1 MRHRSL
7 LARHPGLAL
16 TFAAAAFVTTIPAAA
31 AAPFVSAVRS
41 ATLQHS
47 INQACPWDLGA
58 TRRIANPDRA
68 VLEQATAPH
77 EADRLGPAVRTMS
90 TELTAHT
97 STRPQQPTRV
107 TLLARDGF
115 ADHVTVRSGPS
126 GRGLWLPAGYADANG
141 LAVGDTVTLAG
152 TSTMTVQVAAVYTGL
167 QDPYWCSCR
176 DRSEPVVLVD
186 WEDMLEISA
195 LQPDGSELAVEHA
208 VLDADRLTQPEAVAT
223 ARRIAASDARSTLMQ
238 EADRADATRRAVVG
252 SIVPLTVAAVLA
264 GLAVLAT
271 ATRRWT
277 RPVPLLHRSSG
288 QNRPGDHYFGEV
300 VATRTRRDRG
310 VAAGRFAVEVFPA
323 LAAGVFGGAVTGYA
337 VVRAVGPS
345 RLVSAEAAPLTL
357 LAAGCVL
364 LAVVAVTGL
373 AGLVTGPVRGR
384 ARWPWELVPLIA
396 AYPVWRATHALMLV
410 PLLLVAGLAPI
421 LTALARRALAGT
433 REARNSA
440 GSLLAWR
447 RLSSQ
452 ARAGAIL
459 AVAIA
464 LPTALVAYADAAL
477 ATEPV
482 RYAFGYLAGLGLLTA
497 VIVVV
502 MLLWYVES
510 RVTER
515 RRVFKLLRR
524 MGLHRRTHLR
534 ATGVELGVPLFAG
547 LVGGLALAAALAR
560 LLAGVPLRF
569 GTVAIVA
576 GLVTAIAVGV
586 AGYAHQRAAR

>member
-16 TFAAAAFVTTIPAAA
+16 TFAAAAFVTTMPAAA

-58 TRRIANPDRA
+58 TRLIANPDRA
-68 VLEQATAPH
+68 ALEQATAPH
-77 EADRLGPAVRTMS
+77 EVDRLGPPVRTMS

-97 STRPQQPTRV
+97 SRRPQQPTRL

-152 TSTMTVQVAAVYTGL
+152 TSAMTVQVAAVYTDL
-167 QDPYWCSCR
+167 HDPYWCSCR
-176 DRSEPVVLVD
+176 DRSGPVVLVD

-238 EADRADATRRAVVG
+238 EAERADATRRAVVG
-252 SIVPLTVAAVLA
+252 SIVPLTIAAVLV

-271 ATRRWT
+271 ATRRAAR
-277 RPVPLLHRSSG
+277 RPAAAMERAAV
-288 QNRPGDHYFGEV
+288 
-300 VATRTRRDRG
+300 RR
-310 VAAGRFAVEVFPA
+310 AAVFAVEVFPA
-323 LAAGVFGGAVTGYA
+323 LAAGVFGGAVSAYA
-337 VVRAVGPS
+337 LVHALGPS

-357 LAAGCVL
+357 LAAGSVL
-364 LAVVAVTGL
+364 LGAVAVTGL
-373 AGLVTGPVRGR
+373 AGLVRGR
-384 ARWPWELVPLIA
+384 APRYWGVVPLIA
-396 AYPVWRATHALMLV
+396 AYPVWRATHALILV
-410 PLLLVAGLAPI
+410 PLLLVAGLAPL
-421 LTALARRALAGT
+421 LTGLARRALAGT
-433 REARNSA
+433 REARNSV

-452 ARAGAIL
+452 AGSWAIL

-477 ATEPV
+477 ATEPF

-515 RRVFKLLRR
+515 RRVFRLLRR

-547 LVGGLALAAALAR
+547 LAGGLSLAAAFAR
-560 LLAGVPLRF
+560 LLAGVPLRL
-569 GTVAIVA
+569 GTVAVVIA
-576 GLVTAIAVGV
+576 LVTAIAVGV
-586 AGYAHQRAAR
+586 AGYAHQRVAR